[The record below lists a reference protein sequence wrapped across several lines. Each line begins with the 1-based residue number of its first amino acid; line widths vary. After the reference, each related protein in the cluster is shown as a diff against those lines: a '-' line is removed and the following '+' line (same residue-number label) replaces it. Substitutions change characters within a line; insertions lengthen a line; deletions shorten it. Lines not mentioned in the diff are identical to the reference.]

1 MSDDLSRTR
10 NGRSIWE
17 SVWRGIKFN
26 RLLFQGQKLPQ
37 IVTSQVYIPPKAVKK
52 CFGFGE
58 SNTKSLL
65 CIHRVSF
72 TFPLPSYIRP
82 FLLFVTP
89 HPNFPD
95 RRRGMQRRDASHKK
109 TRVYSSIIRENGDIN
124 EIAAADINQ
133 QQTN

>member
-1 MSDDLSRTR
+1 MGKRLERYKIHQIVISRTK
-10 NGRSIWE
+10 IC
-17 SVWRGIKFN
+17 
-26 RLLFQGQKLPQ
+26 LKLPLCKL
-37 IVTSQVYIPPKAVKK
+37 TLPLESCLK

-65 CIHRVSF
+65 CIRRVSF

-109 TRVYSSIIRENGDIN
+109 PYMAQLYGRMETLTKLRRQTYTSSRPISDNSLRLLSIDL
-124 EIAAADINQ
+124 
-133 QQTN
+133 